1 MNAVNTSPYSHHT
14 NNLAKKMTD
23 SKDVGS
29 KKTDMSDE
37 NLEIDQEPQSNL
49 ESDTSEESPVA
60 IDSSI
65 DSAVDSAVDELEKI
79 KIELDKQKDLTL
91 RAEAELQNVL
101 KRTAREVENA
111 HRYGLERFIENLLPV
126 VDSLEKAAELSTS
139 DQSASSEN
147 AIEGI
152 NLCCKLFLDVLEK
165 EGIKAIYP
173 LGEPFDPSEHQAMSM
188 VENPDMEP
196 NSIAAV
202 VQKGWKLNER
212 LVRAAM
218 VMVVKESESAPPE

>member
-1 MNAVNTSPYSHHT
+1 MNAVNTSPYSPHT

-23 SKDVGS
+23 SEDVGP
-29 KKTDMSDE
+29 KKTDLSDE
-37 NLEIDQEPQSNL
+37 DLAIDQEPQSDS
-49 ESDTSEESPVA
+49 ESASPEETSVN
-60 IDSSI
+60 SST
-65 DSAVDSAVDELEKI
+65 DSAVEELEKI
-79 KIELDKQKDLTL
+79 KIELDKQKDLAL

-111 HRYGLERFIENLLPV
+111 HKYGLERFIENLLPV
-126 VDSLEKAAELSTS
+126 VDSLEKAAELSIPE
-139 DQSASSEN
+139 QSASSNN

-152 NLCCKLFLDVLEK
+152 NLCCKLLLDVLEK
-165 EGIKAIYP
+165 EGVKAINP

-218 VMVVKESESAPPE
+218 VMVVKESESTSPE

>member
-1 MNAVNTSPYSHHT
+1 MNAVNTPPYSSHT

-23 SKDVGS
+23 SEDVGP
-29 KKTDMSDE
+29 KKTDLSDE
-37 NLEIDQEPQSNL
+37 DLAIDQEPQSDS
-49 ESDTSEESPVA
+49 ESASPEETSVN
-60 IDSSI
+60 SST
-65 DSAVDSAVDELEKI
+65 DSAVEELEKI
-79 KIELDKQKDLTL
+79 KIELDKQKDLAL

-111 HRYGLERFIENLLPV
+111 HKYGLERFIENLLPV
-126 VDSLEKAAELSTS
+126 VDSLEKAAELSIPE
-139 DQSASSEN
+139 QSASSNN

-152 NLCCKLFLDVLEK
+152 NLCCKLLLDVLEK
-165 EGIKAIYP
+165 EGIKAINP

-218 VMVVKESESAPPE
+218 VMVVKESESTSPE

>member
-1 MNAVNTSPYSHHT
+1 MTGPEDVESNKTDLLGEDLENDQD
-14 NNLAKKMTD
+14 TD
-23 SKDVGS
+23 SNLN
-29 KKTDMSDE
+29 SD
-37 NLEIDQEPQSNL
+37 S
-49 ESDTSEESPVA
+49 SEENSKDNEEEEFEKVHA
-60 IDSSI
+60 
-65 DSAVDSAVDELEKI
+65 ELER
-79 KIELDKQKDLTL
+79 QKDLTL

-111 HRYGLERFIENLLPV
+111 HKYGLERFIQNLLPV
-126 VDSLEKAAELSTS
+126 VDSLEKAAEASAP
-139 DQSASSEN
+139 DQSEPSDT

-152 NLCCKLFLDVLEK
+152 NLCCKLLLDVLEK
-165 EGIKAIYP
+165 EGIKAIDP

-212 LVRAAM
+212 LVRPAM
-218 VMVVKESESAPPE
+218 VMVVKVNETS

>member
-1 MNAVNTSPYSHHT
+1 
-14 NNLAKKMTD
+14 MTCPE
-23 SKDVGS
+23 DVES
-29 KKTDMSDE
+29 NKTDLLGEDPESDQDTQSILNSDSSEE
-37 NLEIDQEPQSNL
+37 NLKD
-49 ESDTSEESPVA
+49 SEEE
-60 IDSSI
+60 
-65 DSAVDSAVDELEKI
+65 ELEKVNA
-79 KIELDKQKDLTL
+79 ELEKVNAELQKVNAELEKQMDITL

-111 HRYGLERFIENLLPV
+111 HKYGLERFIENLLPV
-126 VDSLEKAAELSTS
+126 VDSLEKAAELSAS

-173 LGEPFDPSEHQAMSM
+173 MGEPFDPSEHQAMSM

>member
-1 MNAVNTSPYSHHT
+1 
-14 NNLAKKMTD
+14 MTD
-23 SKDVGS
+23 SEDVGP
-29 KKTDMSDE
+29 KKTDLSDE
-37 NLEIDQEPQSNL
+37 DLAIDQEPQSDS
-49 ESDTSEESPVA
+49 ESASPEETSVN
-60 IDSSI
+60 SST
-65 DSAVDSAVDELEKI
+65 DSAVEELEKI
-79 KIELDKQKDLTL
+79 KIELDKQKDLAL

-111 HRYGLERFIENLLPV
+111 HKYGMERFIENLLPV
-126 VDSLEKAAELSTS
+126 VDSLEKAAELSIPE
-139 DQSASSEN
+139 QSASSNN

-152 NLCCKLFLDVLEK
+152 NLCCKLLLDVLEK
-165 EGIKAIYP
+165 EGIKAINP

>member
-1 MNAVNTSPYSHHT
+1 MNAVNTSPYFHHT

-23 SKDVGS
+23 SEDVGS

-37 NLEIDQEPQSNL
+37 DLEIDQEPQSDL
-49 ESDTSEESPVA
+49 ESDSPSESPIA

-65 DSAVDSAVDELEKI
+65 DNAVEELEKI

-111 HRYGLERFIENLLPV
+111 HKYGLERFIENLLPV
-126 VDSLEKAAELSTS
+126 VDSLEKAAELSTA

-152 NLCCKLFLDVLEK
+152 NLCCKLLLDVLEK
-165 EGIKAIYP
+165 EGIKAINP
-173 LGEPFDPSEHQAMSM
+173 LGEPFDPSEHQAMSL

-196 NSIAAV
+196 NSISAV

>member
-1 MNAVNTSPYSHHT
+1 
-14 NNLAKKMTD
+14 MTG
-23 SKDVGS
+23 SNDVES
-29 KKTDMSDE
+29 KKTDLSDKDPA
-37 NLEIDQEPQSNL
+37 IDQDPQSDL
-49 ESDTSEESPVA
+49 VSDSSEEISK
-60 IDSSI
+60 
-65 DSAVDSAVDELEKI
+65 DSAADELEKT
-79 KIELDKQKDLTL
+79 KIELEKQKDLTL

-111 HRYGLERFIENLLPV
+111 HKYGLERFVENLLPV
-126 VDSLEKAAELSTS
+126 VDSLEKAVEASAA
-139 DQSASSEN
+139 DQSASSDN
-147 AIEGI
+147 SIEGI
-152 NLCCKLFLDVLEK
+152 NLCCKLLLDVLER
-165 EGIKAIYP
+165 EGVKAINP

-218 VMVVKESESAPPE
+218 VMVVKESESKAPE

>member
-1 MNAVNTSPYSHHT
+1 MNAVNTSPYSPHT

-23 SKDVGS
+23 SEDVGP
-29 KKTDMSDE
+29 KKTDLSDE
-37 NLEIDQEPQSNL
+37 DLAIDQEPQSDS
-49 ESDTSEESPVA
+49 ESASPEETSVN
-60 IDSSI
+60 SST
-65 DSAVDSAVDELEKI
+65 DSAVEELEKI

-101 KRTAREVENA
+101 KRTTREIENA
-111 HRYGLERFIENLLPV
+111 HKYGLERFIENLLPV

-165 EGIKAIYP
+165 EGIKAINP

-218 VMVVKESESAPPE
+218 VMVVKESESTSPE